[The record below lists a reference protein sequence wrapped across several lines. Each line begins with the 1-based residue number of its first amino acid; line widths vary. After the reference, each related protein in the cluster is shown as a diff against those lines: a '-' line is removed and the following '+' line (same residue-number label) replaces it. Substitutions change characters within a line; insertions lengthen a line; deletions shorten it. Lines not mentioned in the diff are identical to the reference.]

1 MKKSQ
6 HGTKD
11 FLIGALIGSV
21 IGVAV
26 VTLSKT
32 KSKHLLNTLTQAGKA
47 LPLTSGGHDIAEI
60 IDWTDDGIQLWN
72 QLKKQKFRTKKGR

>member
-1 MKKSQ
+1 MKKSH

-21 IGVAV
+21 IGIAVA
-26 VTLSKT
+26 TLSKT
-32 KSKHLLNTLTQAGKA
+32 KSKQLLNSLTQAGKA
-47 LPLTSGGHDIAEI
+47 LPIASGGHDIAEI

-72 QLKKQKFRTKKGR
+72 QLKKQKSRAKKGK